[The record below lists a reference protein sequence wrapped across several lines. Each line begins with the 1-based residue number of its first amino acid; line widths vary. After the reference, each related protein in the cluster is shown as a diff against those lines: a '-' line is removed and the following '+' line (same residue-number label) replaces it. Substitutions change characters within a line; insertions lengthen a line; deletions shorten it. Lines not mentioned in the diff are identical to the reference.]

1 MLSALVFG
9 VCLNRS
15 KPAWV
20 PHDLAG
26 FVIGYGKESA
36 QIKRKD
42 AKSGFW
48 IYRSL
53 ECDGAHVT
61 VRLTRGRPTVP
72 IPDEWDPQSKKPAN
86 LRYLGTDRGVTI
98 GLTENQ
104 VSAKIGKPQKR
115 KSDGTYIRTSYEWKN
130 LKNGEG
136 HIYSQELVFEKGK
149 LIEIS
154 VGREVVPGC

>member
-1 MLSALVFG
+1 MLGALVFG
-9 VCLNRS
+9 VCLNGS
-15 KPAWV
+15 KPTWV
-20 PHDLAG
+20 PNDLAG

-36 QIKRKD
+36 QIKRRD
-42 AKSGFW
+42 ARSGFW

-61 VRLTRGRPTVP
+61 VRLTRGQPMVP
-72 IPDEWDPQSKKPAN
+72 IPDEWDPESKKPAN
-86 LRYLGTDRGVTI
+86 FRYLGTDRGVTI

-115 KSDGTYIRTSYEWKN
+115 KLDGPYIRTSYEWKN

-136 HIYSQELVFEKGK
+136 YIYSQELVFKKGK
-149 LIEIS
+149 LIEIT
-154 VGREVVPGC
+154 VGREAVPGC